1 MSFMKTVIALYDD
14 ILDAQHAT
22 QDLLYAGFPYEKI
35 NILSSDYEGE
45 FDAYL
50 KKEDE
55 TGEYAEGVRR
65 GGTLVIVE
73 TSDEEVPRAEEII
86 NRHGPVDIQERSERW
101 KEGGWTRF
109 AQDRRTMAAG
119 EVERKREM
127 VDKGDHP
134 EEHQPGDLEP

>member
-1 MSFMKTVIALYDD
+1 MKTVIALYDD

-35 NILSSDYEGE
+35 NIISSDYEGE

-101 KEGGWTRF
+101 KEG
-109 AQDRRTMAAG
+109 
-119 EVERKREM
+119 
-127 VDKGDHP
+127 
-134 EEHQPGDLEP
+134 